1 MHSNKGTPS
10 VLSIGPITLPNNVYL
25 APMSGVSDLPFRRF
39 VSRFGA
45 GGVVS
50 EMIASEQLVKE
61 DKEAVLKLATT
72 GEAPHI
78 VQLAGREA
86 SWMGVGAKYAR
97 DAGADIIDIN
107 MGCPAKKVTSGYSG
121 SALMRDL
128 DHAMTLIEAT
138 VEAVDCPVTLKMRL
152 GWDDNSL
159 NAADLAKRAE
169 DAGVQLITLHGRT
182 RCQFYNGK
190 ADWAAIARVKQA
202 INIPLIAN
210 GDVLEVSDAKEILNT
225 TKADGVMI
233 GRGTYGRP
241 WLVGHAAHYLE
252 TGETLA
258 EPSGDELASL
268 IIEHYEA
275 LLDHYGNHIGMRA
288 ARKHL
293 SWYLD
298 ANTMRKANTPAE
310 ERLALLTNT
319 DISSVMKTI
328 KTVFSRDVPAMAP
341 SNLESVA

>member
-1 MHSNKGTPS
+1 
-10 VLSIGPITLPNNVYL
+10 
-25 APMSGVSDLPFRRF
+25 MSGVSDLPFRRL

-45 GGVVS
+45 GAVVS

-61 DKEAVLKLATT
+61 DKEAILKIAKT

-86 SWMGVGAKYAR
+86 SWMNVGAKYAR

-169 DAGVQLITLHGRT
+169 NAGVQQITLHGRT

-190 ADWAAIARVKQA
+190 ADWEAIAKVKQA
-202 INIPLIAN
+202 IDIPLIAN
-210 GDVLEVSDAKEILNT
+210 GDVLDVSDAKEILT
-225 TKADGVMI
+225 ITKADGVMI

-241 WLVGHAAHYLE
+241 WLVGHAAHFLE
-252 TGETLA
+252 TGERLA
-258 EPSGDELASL
+258 EPSGDILASL
-268 IIEHYEA
+268 VAEHYEA
-275 LLDHYGNHIGMRA
+275 LLDHYGEHIGMRA

-298 ANTMRKANTPAE
+298 ANILRKSNTPAA

-319 DISSVMKTI
+319 DIAEVMKTI
-328 KTVFSRDVPAMAP
+328 KTVFSRDVPDITA

>member
-1 MHSNKGTPS
+1 MHINKGAYL
-10 VLSIGPITLPNNVYL
+10 VLSIGPITLPNGVYL
-25 APMSGVSDLPFRRF
+25 APMSGVSDLPFRRL

-61 DKEAVLKLATT
+61 DKEAVLKIAKT

-169 DAGVQLITLHGRT
+169 NAGVQLITLHGRT

-190 ADWAAIARVKQA
+190 ADWKAIANVKQA

-210 GDVLEVSDAKEILNT
+210 GDVVDVTDAKEILNV

-241 WLVGHAAHYLE
+241 WLVGHAAHYLATSE
-252 TGETLA
+252 ILKA
-258 EPSGDELASL
+258 PSGDHLAEL
-268 IIEHYEA
+268 ITEHYEA
-275 LLDHYGNHIGMRA
+275 LLSHYGQHIGMRA

-298 ANTMRKANTPAE
+298 ANAFRKATTPAQ

-319 DISSVMKTI
+319 EIADVMKTI
-328 KTVFSRDVPAMAP
+328 KTVFSRDVPEISTA
-341 SNLESVA
+341 NLESVA